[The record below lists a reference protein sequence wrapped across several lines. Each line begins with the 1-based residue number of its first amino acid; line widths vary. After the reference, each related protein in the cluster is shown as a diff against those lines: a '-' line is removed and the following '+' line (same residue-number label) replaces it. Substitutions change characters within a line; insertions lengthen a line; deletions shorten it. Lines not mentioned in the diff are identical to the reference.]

1 MAKEDLIEFD
11 GVVIELL
18 PDARF
23 RVRLDNGH
31 ETLAYTSGKMK
42 KNWYRILAGDR
53 VTVEM
58 TPYDLTKGRINFR
71 HKDERAAAAAAAPSR
86 ARPPMPRRR

>member
-1 MAKEDLIEFD
+1 LAKEDLIEFE
-11 GVVIELL
+11 GTVFEIL
-18 PDARF
+18 PEARF

-42 KNWYRILAGDR
+42 KHRIRVLVGDR

-58 TPYDLTKGRINFR
+58 TPYDLDRGRLSFR
-71 HKDERAAAAAAAPSR
+71 HKDERAQAPR
-86 ARPPMPRRR
+86 PGARPGAQQARRRR

>member
-11 GVVIELL
+11 GVVTELL

-42 KNWYRILAGDR
+42 KNRIRILAGDR

-71 HKDERAAAAAAAPSR
+71 HKDERAAAAPPPPNR
-86 ARPPMPRRR
+86 ARPPQPRRR